1 LTLKGNTSYN
11 WVLSTFQEIGKSLEN
26 QTVGSFKIPTDENF
40 MSGDSIVM
48 EVYGTDGKLTAK
60 YTFVDENNIG
70 NYGLTVPGWYPYD
83 PISNWDTVT
92 DDDCVNN
99 TAKINAGQMVIITN
113 GEADT
118 TLTLPKVL

>member
-1 LTLKGNTSYN
+1 
-11 WVLSTFQEIGKSLEN
+11 
-26 QTVGSFKIPTDENF
+26 
-40 MSGDSIVM
+40 MSGDSIFM
-48 EVYGTDGKLTAK
+48 EIYGTDGKLSAK

-70 NYGLTVPGWYPYD
+70 NYGLTVPGWYPFD
-83 PISNWDTVT
+83 PISNWDEVT

-99 TAKINAGQMVIITN
+99 TAFVKSGQMVIITS